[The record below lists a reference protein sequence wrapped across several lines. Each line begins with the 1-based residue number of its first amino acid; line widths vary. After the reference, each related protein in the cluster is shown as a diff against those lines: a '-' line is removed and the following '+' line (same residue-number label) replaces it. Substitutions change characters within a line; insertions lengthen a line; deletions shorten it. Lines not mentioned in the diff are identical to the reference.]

1 MDPGCAKAFVA
12 IATAAITTRGAGEE
26 AALLWT
32 ASSDFE
38 SNRGVPFLYDA
49 LASNFLAAAGL
60 NDSGLATKLALVT
73 NGDGVK
79 VFPRADS
86 NKGLLLHLLRS
97 RGGHRCRC
105 RQHRHQQARLCAV
118 RPCVD

>member
-1 MDPGCAKAFVA
+1 M
-12 IATAAITTRGAGEE
+12 
-26 AALLWT
+26 LWT
-32 ASSDFE
+32 APSDFE
-38 SNRGVPFLYDA
+38 SNRGVQFLYDV

-73 NGDGVK
+73 NGDGAK

-86 NKGLLLHLLRS
+86 NKGLLQHLIRS
-97 RGGHRCRC
+97 RDGHRCRC
-105 RQHRHQQARLCAV
+105 RQHRHQRARLCAV